1 MQVFGLFSVILCYI
15 WGIMNLSEAK
25 VLITGGSSGIGL
37 ETARQL
43 IAQGAKV
50 AICGRNASK
59 LTQIAEAI
67 GAIAIP
73 ADVSQE
79 GEVKSMVA
87 TAIEKLGGLNVL
99 VNNAAF
105 GAFSPLVELET
116 AKFQEII
123 ATNVVGAMMVGRECA
138 KHFSAQQNG
147 NIINIASTA
156 GRAGF
161 AGGTAYVASKFALAG
176 MTECWRAELRKSNVR
191 VMLLNPSEVQTEFI
205 ANAGREARPFNATK
219 LQAREIAHTI
229 IMMLSMD
236 NVGFITEATVWATNP
251 QN

>member
-1 MQVFGLFSVILCYI
+1 
-15 WGIMNLSEAK
+15 MNLSEAK

-43 IAQGAKV
+43 ISQGAKV

-59 LTQIAEAI
+59 LTQVAEAI

-73 ADVSQE
+73 ADVSKE
-79 GEVKSMVA
+79 EDVKNMVS
-87 TAIEKLGGLNVL
+87 TAIEKLGGLDVL
-99 VNNAAF
+99 INNAAYGHF
-105 GAFSPLVELET
+105 AMLTDLET
-116 AKFQEII
+116 SKFQELI
-123 ATNVVGAMMVGRECA
+123 ATNVIGAMMVGKECA
-138 KHFSAQQNG
+138 TYFSTQKYG
-147 NIINIASTA
+147 NIINISSTA

-161 AGGTAYVASKFALAG
+161 AGGTAYVATKFALAG

-191 VMLLNPSEVQTEFI
+191 VMLINPSEVQTDFV
-205 ANAGREARPFNATK
+205 ANSGREARPFNTTK
-219 LQAREIAHTI
+219 LQSKEIAHTI
-229 IMMLSMD
+229 LMMLSMD

>member
-1 MQVFGLFSVILCYI
+1 
-15 WGIMNLSEAK
+15 MNLSEAK

-37 ETARQL
+37 ETARHL

-59 LTQIAEAI
+59 LAQVADAI

-73 ADVSQE
+73 ADVSKE
-79 GEVKSMVA
+79 DEVKNMVA
-87 TAIEKLGGLNVL
+87 IAIEKLGGLNVL
-99 VNNAAF
+99 INNAAY
-105 GAFSPLVELET
+105 GTFSSLVDLET
-116 AKFQEII
+116 AKFQDLI
-123 ATNVVGAMMVGRECA
+123 ATNVVGAMIVGRECA
-138 KHFSAQQNG
+138 KHFSAQQQG
-147 NIINIASTA
+147 NIINISSTA

-161 AGGTAYVASKFALAG
+161 AGGTAYVATKFALAG

-191 VMLLNPSEVQTEFI
+191 VMLLNPSEVQTDFV
-205 ANAGREARPFNATK
+205 ANSGRDARPFNATK
-219 LQAREIAHTI
+219 LQAKEIAHTI
-229 IMMLSMD
+229 AMMLSMD

>member
-1 MQVFGLFSVILCYI
+1 
-15 WGIMNLSEAK
+15 MNLSEAK

-37 ETARQL
+37 ETARHL

-59 LTQIAEAI
+59 LVQVAEAI
-67 GAIAIP
+67 GAIALP
-73 ADVSQE
+73 ADVSKENDVQ
-79 GEVKSMVA
+79 SMV
-87 TAIEKLGGLNVL
+87 TSAIEKLGGLNVL
-99 VNNAAF
+99 VNNAAYGQF
-105 GAFSPLVELET
+105 GMLTDLET
-116 AKFQEII
+116 HTFQDLI

-138 KHFSAQQNG
+138 KYFVAQQYG
-147 NIINIASTA
+147 NIINISSTA

-176 MTECWRAELRKSNVR
+176 MTECWRAELRKFNVR
-191 VMLLNPSEVQTEFI
+191 VMLLNPSEVQTDFVV
-205 ANAGREARPFNATK
+205 NSGREARPFNTTK
-219 LQAREIAHTI
+219 LQSKEIAHTI
-229 IMMLSMD
+229 AMMLSMD